1 VPLPESVSQPSLE
14 AQVADAA
21 DEIAYTNHDL
31 DDGLRSALLTTEA
44 LDEVRLWRETRDPVR
59 AELGDAA
66 EAVLHAQTVRALIN
80 RLVTD
85 LVESSSAD
93 LAESGVGSVDDVRRT
108 QQRLIGFSPELE
120 SAKQEL
126 KGFLYENLYDHPHV
140 REMSDNGSR
149 ILGDLFK
156 VFRDDPS
163 LLPAHVGDRF
173 AEDGEA
179 RAIADYAAG
188 MTDRFAMVEHERLL
202 GNHDRR

>member
-1 VPLPESVSQPSLE
+1 
-14 AQVADAA
+14 
-21 DEIAYTNHDL
+21 
-31 DDGLRSALLTTEA
+31 
-44 LDEVRLWRETRDPVR
+44 VR
-59 AELGDAA
+59 AELGDAP

-80 RLVTD
+80 HLVTD
-85 LVESSSAD
+85 LVESSAAN

-108 QQRLIGFSPELE
+108 EERLIGFSPELE
-120 SAKQEL
+120 SAKREL
-126 KGFLYENLYDHPHV
+126 KSFLYENLYDHPHV
-140 REMSDNGSR
+140 REMSDHGSR

-163 LLPAHVGDRF
+163 LLPTHVCDRF

-179 RAIADYAAG
+179 RVIADYAAG